1 MDILSPFPVLAC
13 LVVAAVILVASQGLP
28 ALKAARIKRRRHP
41 AEKINNNH
49 RRR

>member
-1 MDILSPFPVLAC
+1 MDILSPFPVLASL
-13 LVVAAVILVASQGLP
+13 LVATVILFAAQGLP
-28 ALKAARIKRRRHP
+28 ALKAVRVKRRRDL